1 MYTTKQDFIIFSSID
16 WSTHWQL
23 HHQLTTSLIS
33 TGNNVLFVENTGI
46 RSINMGDM
54 GRLSERISTWRKS
67 CHGFSSTNDNKLTIY
82 SPILLPFPYSRLS
95 LFVNKRIFGLSISRW
110 IRSSNFRNPIVIS
123 FLPTPLIQSAIKT
136 IDPVLTVYYCANNMA
151 ESSESAS
158 QIRPYEDYFFKRVN
172 IVFTAAYVIQE
183 RAERFSEKVFY
194 FPPGID
200 FDKFK
205 AALDGDK
212 IPDDIKGITGPIVGY
227 IGTLGRVLDQELLC
241 TLADQCIDFTIVLI
255 GPEYTNIDALK
266 IKSNIVFLGAKPHN
280 QLPYYIKEFDV
291 GIVPYLCN
299 DFTEGVYPSKLNEYL
314 AMGIPAVSTN
324 LREVRESKEVYGET
338 AVIAD
343 SAEEFVEAVKSLVVE
358 KNNALLKKQRI
369 KTAKANSW
377 DSRFEGLSK
386 IIRQEL
392 IEAELQQSGSSWKK
406 KFNSYFNLQ
415 SKRRKIATAIMFS
428 FFIILYS
435 PLFWFFGEQLTVSD
449 TLVKADAIV
458 VFSGDGEVSYQN
470 LSYQRRA
477 LDAIVLYNQGYS
489 NKIFIS
495 SGREQTIADV
505 ELIRLFLI
513 SKGVSESS
521 IYIHNKYPDST
532 YRNVLMV
539 KKSLEEN
546 NVNSILFLTS
556 PYHSLRAVLTWT
568 KNAPNIDIIAPNIAF
583 KSSQGVEWGIG
594 VGKIKV
600 IMYEYAAIIHNRL
613 TGRIG
618 LFR

>member
-1 MYTTKQDFIIFSSID
+1 MTITKQNFIIFSSID
-16 WSTHWQL
+16 WTTHWQL
-23 HHQLTTSLIS
+23 HHQLATSLVS
-33 TGNNVLFVENTGI
+33 AGNRVLYVENTGV
-46 RSINMGDM
+46 RSANIGDI
-54 GRLSERISTWRKS
+54 GRLSERISNWKKS
-67 CHGFSSTNDNKLTIY
+67 LHGFSSIDGDNLTSY
-82 SPILLPFPYSRLS
+82 SPILLPFPYSKLS

-212 IPDDIKGITGPIVGY
+212 IPDDIKSITGPIVGY

-266 IKSNIVFLGAKPHN
+266 TKSNIVFLGAKPHN
-280 QLPYYIKEFDV
+280 LLPYYIKEFDV

-338 AVIAD
+338 AVIAN

-369 KTAKANSW
+369 KVAKANSW

-392 IEAELQQSGSSWKK
+392 IEADLQQSGSSWKK
-406 KFNSYFNLQ
+406 KFNRYFNLR
-415 SKRRKIATAIMFS
+415 SKRRKLAFTIMFGLL
-428 FFIILYS
+428 IIFYG
-435 PLFWFFGEQLTVSD
+435 PLFWFMGEQLIANDSP
-449 TLVKADAIV
+449 KKSDAIV

-470 LSYQRRA
+470 LSYQNRA
-477 LDAIVLYNQGYS
+477 LDAIELYKEGYAD
-489 NKIFIS
+489 KIFLS
-495 SGREQTIADV
+495 SGREQAIADV
-505 ELIRLFLI
+505 EMIRLYLV
-513 SKGVSESS
+513 SKGVPELS
-521 IYIHNKYPDST
+521 I
-532 YRNVLMV
+532 
-539 KKSLEEN
+539 
-546 NVNSILFLTS
+546 
-556 PYHSLRAVLTWT
+556 
-568 KNAPNIDIIAPNIAF
+568 
-583 KSSQGVEWGIG
+583 
-594 VGKIKV
+594 
-600 IMYEYAAIIHNRL
+600 
-613 TGRIG
+613 
-618 LFR
+618 